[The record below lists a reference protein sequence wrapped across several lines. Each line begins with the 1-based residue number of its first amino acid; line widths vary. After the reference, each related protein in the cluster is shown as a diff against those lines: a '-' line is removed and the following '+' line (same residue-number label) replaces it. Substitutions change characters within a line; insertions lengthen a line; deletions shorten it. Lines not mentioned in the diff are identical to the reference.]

1 MPKITPFL
9 WFNDDAE
16 EAARTYVSLIPNSKI
31 LEVSRYGEAGPGPA
45 GSAMTVR
52 FQIDGQELL
61 ALNGGPVYR
70 HTPAFSLVVNCE
82 TQEEVDR
89 YWEKLGAGGRY
100 DQCGWLQDKWGLSW
114 QIVPVV
120 LPQLL
125 QDKDKARA
133 GRAMTAMLGMK
144 KLDIAALKR
153 AADGE

>member
-16 EAARTYVSLIPNSKI
+16 AAAKTYVALIPNSKI
-31 LEVSRYGEAGPGPA
+31 LETSRYGEGGPMPA
-45 GSAMTVR
+45 GTAMTVR
-52 FQIDGQELL
+52 FQIDGQELI
-61 ALNGGPVYR
+61 ALNGGPHYK
-70 HTPAFSLVVNCE
+70 HTPAFSLMINCE

-89 YWEKLGAGGRY
+89 YWDKLGEGGRY

-114 QIVPVV
+114 QITPVI
-120 LPQLL
+120 LPQLM

-133 GRAMTAMLGMK
+133 GRAMAAMMTMQ

-153 AADGE
+153 AADGK

>member
-9 WFNDDAE
+9 WYDTDAE
-16 EAARTYVSLIPNSKI
+16 EAAKTYVSLIPNSKI
-31 LEVSRYGEAGPGPA
+31 LEVSRYGEGALMPA

-61 ALNGGPVYR
+61 ALNGGPHYK
-70 HTPAFSLVVNCE
+70 HTPAFSLVIHCE

-114 QIVPVV
+114 QITPVV

-133 GRAMTAMLGMK
+133 GRAMAAMMGMQ

-153 AADGE
+153 AADGK

>member
-9 WFNDDAE
+9 WYDTDAE
-16 EAARTYVSLIPNSKI
+16 EAAKTYVSLIPNSKI
-31 LEVSRYGEAGPGPA
+31 LEVSRYGEGAPMPA

-61 ALNGGPVYR
+61 ALNGGPHYK
-70 HTPAFSLVVNCE
+70 HTPAFSLVIHCE

-114 QIVPVV
+114 QITPVV

-133 GRAMTAMLGMK
+133 GRAMAAMMGMQ

-153 AADGE
+153 AADGK

>member
-16 EAARTYVSLIPNSKI
+16 AAVKTYVSLIPNSKI
-31 LEVSRYGEAGPGPA
+31 LETSRYGEGGPMPA
-45 GSAMTVR
+45 GTAMTVR
-52 FQIDGQELL
+52 FQIAGQELL
-61 ALNGGPVYR
+61 ALNGGPHYK
-70 HTPAFSLVVNCE
+70 HTPAFSLMINCE

-89 YWEKLGAGGRY
+89 YWDKLGDGGRY

-114 QIVPVV
+114 QITPVV

-133 GRAMTAMLGMK
+133 GRAMAAMMTMQ
-144 KLDIAALKR
+144 KLDIAALQR
-153 AADGE
+153 AADGK

>member
-16 EAARTYVSLIPNSKI
+16 AAVKTYVSLIPNSKI
-31 LEVSRYGEAGPGPA
+31 LETSRYGEGGPMPA
-45 GSAMTVR
+45 GTAMTVR
-52 FQIDGQELL
+52 FQIAGQELL
-61 ALNGGPVYR
+61 ALNGGPHYQ
-70 HTPAFSLVVNCE
+70 HTPAFSLMINCE

-89 YWEKLGAGGRY
+89 YWDKLGDGGRY

-114 QIVPVV
+114 QITPVV

-133 GRAMTAMLGMK
+133 GRAMAAMMTMQ
-144 KLDIAALKR
+144 KLDIAALQR
-153 AADGE
+153 AADGK

>member
-1 MPKITPFL
+1 MPKVTPFL
-9 WFNDDAE
+9 WYDTDAE
-16 EAARTYVSLIPNSKI
+16 EAAKTYVALIPNSKI
-31 LEVSRYGEAGPGPA
+31 LEVSRYGEGGPMPA
-45 GSAMTVR
+45 GTAMVVR

-61 ALNGGPVYR
+61 ALNGGPHYK
-70 HTPAFSLVVNCE
+70 HTPAFSLVINCE

-114 QIVPVV
+114 QITPVI

-133 GRAMTAMLGMK
+133 GRAMAAMMGMQ

-153 AADGE
+153 AADGK

>member
-9 WFNDDAE
+9 WYDTDAE
-16 EAARTYVSLIPNSKI
+16 EAAKTYVSLIPNSKI
-31 LEVSRYGEAGPGPA
+31 LEVSRYGEGAPMPA

-61 ALNGGPVYR
+61 ALNGGPHYK
-70 HTPAFSLVVNCE
+70 HTPAFSLVIHCE

-114 QIVPVV
+114 QITPVI

-133 GRAMTAMLGMK
+133 GRAMAAMMGMQ

-153 AADGE
+153 AADGK

>member
-16 EAARTYVSLIPNSKI
+16 AAVKTYVSLIPNSKI
-31 LEVSRYGEAGPGPA
+31 LETSRYGEGGPMPA
-45 GSAMTVR
+45 GTAMTVR
-52 FQIDGQELL
+52 FQIAGQELL
-61 ALNGGPVYR
+61 ALNGGPHYK
-70 HTPAFSLVVNCE
+70 HTPAFSLMINCE

-89 YWEKLGAGGRY
+89 YWEKLGDGGRY

-114 QIVPVV
+114 QITPVV

-133 GRAMTAMLGMK
+133 GRAMAAMMTMQ
-144 KLDIAALKR
+144 KLDIAALQR
-153 AADGE
+153 AADGK

>member
-16 EAARTYVSLIPNSKI
+16 AAAKAYVSIIPNSKI
-31 LEVSRYGEAGPGPA
+31 IETSRYSEGGPMPA
-45 GSAMTVR
+45 GTAMTVR

-61 ALNGGPVYR
+61 ALNGGPHYK
-70 HTPAFSLVVNCE
+70 HTPAFSLVINCE

-89 YWEKLGAGGRY
+89 YWEKLGEGGRY

-114 QIVPVV
+114 QITPVI

-133 GRAMTAMLGMK
+133 GRAMAAMMTMA

-153 AADGE
+153 AADGK

>member
-9 WFNDDAE
+9 WYDTDAE
-16 EAARTYVSLIPNSKI
+16 EAAKTYVSLIPNSKI
-31 LEVSRYGEAGPGPA
+31 LEVSRYGEGAPMPA

-61 ALNGGPVYR
+61 ALNGGPHYK
-70 HTPAFSLVVNCE
+70 HTPAFSLVIHCE

-114 QIVPVV
+114 QITPVV

-133 GRAMTAMLGMK
+133 GRAMAAMMTME
-144 KLDIAALKR
+144 KLDIAALQR
-153 AADGE
+153 AADGK